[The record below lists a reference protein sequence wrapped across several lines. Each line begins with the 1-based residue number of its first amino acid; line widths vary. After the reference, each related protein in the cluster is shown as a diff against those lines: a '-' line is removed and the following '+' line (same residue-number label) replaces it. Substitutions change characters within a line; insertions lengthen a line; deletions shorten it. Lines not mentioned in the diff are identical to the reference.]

1 MNTKMKITKRQ
12 LRRIIR
18 EYKLSTEEVEEDW
31 EEGEASQ
38 WEVDRARRRESGF
51 QRVEMEKRLPGKGKK
66 KSDKKVTNEVSV
78 GTDDPEPRN
87 VRDNKSVNLSTLA
100 KDSLA
105 SQDKRTNENKST
117 DNTEK
122 ETNKNSPFT
131 IISLSHKKGTLKEE
145 RKKERKK
152 K

>member
-1 MNTKMKITKRQ
+1 MATK
-12 LRRIIR
+12 
-18 EYKLSTEEVEEDW
+18 
-31 EEGEASQ
+31 G
-38 WEVDRARRRESGF
+38 
-51 QRVEMEKRLPGKGKK
+51 GKGKK
-66 KSDKKVTNEVSV
+66 KSDKKVANEVSV

-87 VRDNKSVNLSTLA
+87 VRDNKPVNLSTLA

-145 RKKERKK
+145 RKKERKNVQHQYHHHNYHHK
-152 K
+152 FSELSYQREQQ

>member
-1 MNTKMKITKRQ
+1 MATK
-12 LRRIIR
+12 
-18 EYKLSTEEVEEDW
+18 
-31 EEGEASQ
+31 G
-38 WEVDRARRRESGF
+38 
-51 QRVEMEKRLPGKGKK
+51 GKGKK

-87 VRDNKSVNLSTLA
+87 VRDNKPVNLSTLA

-122 ETNKNSPFT
+122 ETNKNSATSMLFSHSEANT
-131 IISLSHKKGTLKEE
+131 WTTENNQTKYRNFVNKLELVKRIILTPKLP
-145 RKKERKK
+145 
-152 K
+152 

>member
-1 MNTKMKITKRQ
+1 MATK
-12 LRRIIR
+12 
-18 EYKLSTEEVEEDW
+18 
-31 EEGEASQ
+31 G
-38 WEVDRARRRESGF
+38 
-51 QRVEMEKRLPGKGKK
+51 GKGKK
-66 KSDKKVTNEVSV
+66 KSDKKVANEVSV

-87 VRDNKSVNLSTLA
+87 VRDNKPVNLSTLA

-145 RKKERKK
+145 RKKERKNVQHQYHHHNYHHK
-152 K
+152 FSELS

>member
-1 MNTKMKITKRQ
+1 MATK
-12 LRRIIR
+12 
-18 EYKLSTEEVEEDW
+18 
-31 EEGEASQ
+31 G
-38 WEVDRARRRESGF
+38 
-51 QRVEMEKRLPGKGKK
+51 GKGKK

-87 VRDNKSVNLSTLA
+87 VRDNKPVNLSTLA

-145 RKKERKK
+145 RKKKCPTPVPPSQLPPQILRTLVAKGTTITMHGI
-152 K
+152 

>member
-1 MNTKMKITKRQ
+1 MATK
-12 LRRIIR
+12 
-18 EYKLSTEEVEEDW
+18 
-31 EEGEASQ
+31 G
-38 WEVDRARRRESGF
+38 
-51 QRVEMEKRLPGKGKK
+51 GKGKK
-66 KSDKKVTNEVSV
+66 KSDKKVANEVSV

-87 VRDNKSVNLSTLA
+87 VRDNKPVNLSTLA

-105 SQDKRTNENKST
+105 SRQDKRTNENKST

-152 K
+152 KCPTPVPPSQLPPQILRTLVAKGTTITMHGI